1 MSARA
6 YALIKEAI
14 DLFREEDGASELGAY
29 RDVVTD
35 VLHRAYEDHDI
46 NKGEKTPSV
55 RLLLKNMILMEAESM
70 FQEEIE
76 DRELK
81 RIATIPRDELPL
93 HITREWETE
102 EGASYYRKR
111 LEGTAR

>member
-55 RLLLKNMILMEAESM
+55 RLLLKNMILMEGSPCSRRKSKTENLKES
-70 FQEEIE
+70 
-76 DRELK
+76 
-81 RIATIPRDELPL
+81 PL
-93 HITREWETE
+93 SPETN
-102 EGASYYRKR
+102 SLY
-111 LEGTAR
+111 T